1 VIKMSK
7 HILTIFTKN
16 RLKTDKSLEVAQKI
30 EAHLDHKYKVLVFDK
45 MVEKVEFFETP
56 QDEDIATIQYDL
68 SSLEK
73 EIESLKG
80 ESENGNDE

>member
-1 VIKMSK
+1 MSK

-56 QDEDIATIQYDL
+56 QENESTILKDDMK
-68 SSLEK
+68 SLED
-73 EIESLKG
+73 ELEHLKG
-80 ESENGNDE
+80 ENENE